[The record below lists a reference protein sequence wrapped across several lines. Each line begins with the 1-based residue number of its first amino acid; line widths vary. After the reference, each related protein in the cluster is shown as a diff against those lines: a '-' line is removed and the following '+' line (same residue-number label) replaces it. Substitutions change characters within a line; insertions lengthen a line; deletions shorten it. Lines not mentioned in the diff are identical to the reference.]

1 MKQIPKRY
9 AAIDLGTNSCR
20 MVVVQHTPGRNTPF
34 KVLDAAS
41 VPVYLGENLA
51 ISGKLSQESMQR
63 SVKALEG
70 FVRKFEKWKP
80 SRIIAVATESFRRA
94 ENSQELVDEIRQKL
108 DIDFDVISPQK
119 EMHFALLSCRNLL
132 KPGRPFGLLFD
143 IGGGSLQVAWL
154 DMMQGKMMQGK
165 MMQGKMMQEKKPQI
179 IDTLS
184 LPSGLAILKDKFGI
198 GAINDET
205 LEEIRDSIASSLREF
220 NQKNS
225 ISENIEN
232 NKISCVGA
240 SGVLT
245 SLTCL
250 QYGYEKYNRKQID
263 GEQLNIES
271 ACHVANH
278 IRKLEREQR
287 AAYGCVGVERADML
301 AVGCAIVICLFE
313 QFPLTSI
320 VIADRGLR
328 EGIIA
333 EIIDQEESKLQET
346 TPELRQE

>member
-1 MKQIPKRY
+1 MKPIPKRY

-20 MVVVQHTPGRNTPF
+20 MVVVQYILGRGAPF
-34 KVLDAAS
+34 KILDAAS
-41 VPVYLGENLA
+41 VPVYLGEKLA
-51 ISGKLSQESMQR
+51 TSGKLSEESMQR
-63 SVKALEG
+63 SIRALEG

-80 SRIIAVATESFRRA
+80 SLIIAVATESFRRA

-108 DIDFDVISPQK
+108 NIDFDIISPKK
-119 EMHFALLSCRNLL
+119 EMQFALLACRNLF
-132 KPGRPFGLLFD
+132 KPDKPFGLLFD
-143 IGGGSLQVAWL
+143 IGGGSLQIAWL
-154 DMMQGKMMQGK
+154 NMNQN
-165 MMQGKMMQEKKPQI
+165 KKPQI
-179 IDTLS
+179 INILS
-184 LPSGLAILKDKFGI
+184 LPSGLAILKEKFGI
-198 GAINDET
+198 GTIDDEK
-205 LEEIRDSIASSLREF
+205 LEEIRQSIADDLKEF
-220 NQKNS
+220 NQKNA
-225 ISENIEN
+225 ISQHLEN
-232 NKISCVGA
+232 NQVSCVGA

-287 AAYGCVGVERADML
+287 ATYGCVGADRADML
-301 AVGCAIVICLFE
+301 AVGCAMVICLFE
-313 QFPLTSI
+313 QFPLANI

-333 EIIDQEESKLQET
+333 EIIDQEESKLQTSNPQTSSPQTSDSPDSQNSHE
-346 TPELRQE
+346 